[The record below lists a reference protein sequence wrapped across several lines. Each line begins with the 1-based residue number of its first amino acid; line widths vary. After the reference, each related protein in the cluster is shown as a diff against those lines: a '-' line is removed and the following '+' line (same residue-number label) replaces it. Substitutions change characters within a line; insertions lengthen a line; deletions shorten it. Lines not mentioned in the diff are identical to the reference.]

1 MTSSAADISTT
12 TRAKE
17 IPNWTLKA
25 DYVESCNCSYG
36 CPCNFTGFPSNG
48 FCSALVGYHIRQG
61 KYGVVKLDDLDV
73 VDVYSWPRAI
83 HEGNGTH
90 QIFITNKATQQEQ
103 KDAMINIFSGKAKG
117 NGHFALFAST
127 VKYHLD
133 PQFVDVHMNIDGR
146 RSSFSVP
153 GIIDVKLENFINPV
167 TGDEQDIKIQLPKG
181 FIWKLADS
189 AKTKLMRIS
198 TSSLNFDHSGKNAFY
213 SIVDFKGP

>member
-1 MTSSAADISTT
+1 MKVVTVVMAVLVILPVFLQTDF
-12 TRAKE
+12 
-17 IPNWTLKA
+17 
-25 DYVESCNCSYG
+25 V
-36 CPCNFTGFPSNG
+36 
-48 FCSALVGYHIRQG
+48 ALW
-61 KYGVVKLDDLDV
+61 LD
-73 VDVYSWPRAI
+73 
-83 HEGNGTH
+83 TM
-90 QIFITNKATQQEQ
+90 ATQQEQ

-181 FIWKLADS
+181 FIWKLADA

-213 SIVDFKGP
+213 SIVDFKGS

>member
-61 KYGVVKLDDLDV
+61 KYGVVKLDDLD
-73 VDVYSWPRAI
+73 A
-83 HEGNGTH
+83 
-90 QIFITNKATQQEQ
+90 QQEQ

-181 FIWKLADS
+181 FIWKLADA

>member
-1 MTSSAADISTT
+1 MAVLVILPVFLQTDF
-12 TRAKE
+12 
-17 IPNWTLKA
+17 
-25 DYVESCNCSYG
+25 V
-36 CPCNFTGFPSNG
+36 
-48 FCSALVGYHIRQG
+48 ALW
-61 KYGVVKLDDLDV
+61 L
-73 VDVYSWPRAI
+73 A
-83 HEGNGTH
+83 TM
-90 QIFITNKATQQEQ
+90 ATQQEQ

-181 FIWKLADS
+181 FIWKLADA